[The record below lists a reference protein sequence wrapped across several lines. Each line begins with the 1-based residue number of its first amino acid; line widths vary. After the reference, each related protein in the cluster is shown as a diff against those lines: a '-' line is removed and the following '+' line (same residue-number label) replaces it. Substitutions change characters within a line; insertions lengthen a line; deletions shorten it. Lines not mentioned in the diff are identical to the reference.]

1 LILHV
6 RTQNYYA
13 PDSTQNNNVFAGA
26 RLLIGTPDWHF
37 SLEGG
42 YIWQANFVT
51 GLDQSYLQYAFGFD
65 YRISDGNWIEFAL
78 GGAQTL
84 SNTGRLELSLLPRI
98 AFRHAFQKESRFD

>member
-1 LILHV
+1 
-6 RTQNYYA
+6 
-13 PDSTQNNNVFAGA
+13 
-26 RLLIGTPDWHF
+26 
-37 SLEGG
+37 
-42 YIWQANFVT
+42 ANFVT